1 MNNVDIND
9 FNYHFGL
16 DITKEVE
23 NKEQTVVV
31 VVDSNAEYVGV
42 KENYYVP
49 NESINHIKTREYED
63 SGRAS
68 FAMSMLS
75 VLIIALVILCLVV
88 TNL

>member
-23 NKEQTVVV
+23 NKEQTEV

-49 NESINHIKTREYED
+49 IESINRIKTREYED

-75 VLIIALVILCLVV
+75 VLTIALVILCLVV